1 MDITLEKANDT
12 NASLKITLTPADY
25 KPEVDKKLKDYGRKV
40 QLKGFR
46 PGHVPASI
54 VQKMYGK
61 SIMVDEINAMLSKT
75 VSQYIRE
82 NKLQVVGDPVPDREL
97 AEAIDWDNQSDFAFS
112 YTLGLAS
119 EFGIDFADLPSVT
132 QYEIQAGDAEID
144 STIADLRQRFHT
156 HTHGEE
162 VADGDTI
169 YGELKQVNAPE
180 GAQQGDSSDSM
191 SADSEPAEPDA
202 LDNAS
207 ADYAS
212 ADRFM
217 AKTAFPMNQM
227 ADDAKGQ
234 FFGAKKGDVVTF
246 VMEQAFPDEKARAT
260 ATGVKKE
267 EAANLTGEFTF
278 EVDDITRHEPA
289 ELNQEFFD
297 KVLGAGAV
305 ENEDQLRTKVA
316 DIVRSNYTREA
327 TQLLRLDIEKTL
339 LDNTPILL
347 PDEFLKNWL
356 LETNEGKF
364 TPEQIEEQYDD
375 FTKSVKLQLIKNK
388 IAEKDDIKVEYEEV
402 LASTRE
408 MVSEQFGFMGGENE
422 EMTQTIDRIA
432 RNYLMDEKN
441 NGQNYSSTFNRVYDD
456 KVIEYTKSQMTTV
469 TQEVTVDEFKA
480 LVENR

>member
-1 MDITLEKANDT
+1 MDITLEKASDT

-46 PGHVPASI
+46 PGHVPASL

-61 SIMVDEINAMLSKT
+61 SILVDEINSMLSKT

-97 AEAIDWDNQSDFAFS
+97 ADNIDWDNQSDFAFS

-119 EFGIDFADLPSVT
+119 EFDIDFNDLPSVT
-132 QYEIQAGDAEID
+132 QYDILAGDAEIA
-144 STIADLRQRFHT
+144 STIADLQQRFHN
-156 HTHGEE
+156 HAHGEE
-162 VADGDTI
+162 VNDGDTI
-169 YGELKQVNAPE
+169 YGELKAVDGE
-180 GAQQGDSSDSM
+180 FS
-191 SADSEPAEPDA
+191 
-202 LDNAS
+202 
-207 ADYAS
+207 
-212 ADRFM
+212 

-227 ADDAKGQ
+227 AEDAKGQ
-234 FFGAKKGDVVTF
+234 FVGRKKGEVVTF
-246 VMEQAFPDEKARAT
+246 VLEQAFPDEKARAN

-267 EAANLTGEFTF
+267 EAAELTGEFTF

-297 KVLGAGAV
+297 KVLGVGAV
-305 ENEDQLRTKVA
+305 SDEEQFRVKVA
-316 DIVRSNYTREA
+316 EIIKGNYGREA
-327 TQLLRLDIEKTL
+327 VQLLRLDIEKTL
-339 LDNTPILL
+339 LENTPILL

-356 LETNEGKF
+356 FEVNEGKF

-388 IAEKDDIKVEYEEV
+388 IADKADIKVEFEDV
-402 LASTRE
+402 LAATRV
-408 MVSEQFGFMGGENE
+408 MVREQFGFAGGENE
-422 EMTQTIDRIA
+422 EMNQTIDRIA
-432 RNYLMDEKN
+432 RNYLLDEKN
-441 NGQNYSSTFNRVYDD
+441 NGQNYTSTFNRVFDD
-456 KVIEYTKSQMTTV
+456 KVIDYAKSQLTIV
-469 TQEVTVDEFKA
+469 SQDISVDEFKA

>member
-1 MDITLEKANDT
+1 MDITLDKSSDT

-46 PGHVPASI
+46 PGHVPASL

-61 SIMVDEINAMLSKT
+61 SIMVDEINAMLSRT

-97 AEAIDWDNQSDFAFS
+97 AGAIDWDNQTDFAFS

-119 EFGIDFADLPSVT
+119 EFDIDFSDLPSVT
-132 QYEIQAGDAEID
+132 QYEIQAGEAEID
-144 STIADLRQRFHT
+144 TTIADLRQRFHS
-156 HTHGEE
+156 HSHGEE

-169 YGELKQVNAPE
+169 YGELKQVAAPE
-180 GAQQGDSSDSM
+180 GA
-191 SADSEPAEPDA
+191 
-202 LDNAS
+202 N
-207 ADYAS
+207 YAS
-212 ADRFM
+212 AEPFS

-227 ADDAKGQ
+227 AEDAKGQ
-234 FFGAKKGDVVTF
+234 FVGAKKGDVVTF
-246 VMEQAFPDEKARAT
+246 VLEAAFPDEKARAT
-260 ATGVKKE
+260 ATGVKKD

-278 EVDDITRHEPA
+278 EIDDITRHEPA

-305 ENEDQLRTKVA
+305 ENEEQLRAKVA
-316 DIVRSNYTREA
+316 DIVRGNYTREA
-327 TQLLRLDIEKTL
+327 NQLLRLDIEKTL
-339 LDNTPILL
+339 IDSTPILL

-356 LETNEGKF
+356 LEVNEGKF

-388 IAEKDDIKVEYEEV
+388 IADQADIKVEDDEV
-402 LASTRE
+402 LAVTRD
-408 MVSEQFGFMGGENE
+408 MVREQFGFMGGENE
-422 EMTQTIDRIA
+422 EMNQTIDRIA

-441 NGQNYSSTFNRVYDD
+441 NGQNYSSTYNRVYDD
-456 KVIEYTKSQMTTV
+456 KVIGYAKTQMTIV
-469 TQEVTVDEFKA
+469 TQEITVDEFKA

>member
-1 MDITLEKANDT
+1 MDITLEKANET

-25 KPEVDKKLKDYGRKV
+25 KSEVDKKLKDYGRKV

-46 PGHVPASI
+46 PGHVPVSL

-119 EFGIDFADLPSVT
+119 EFDIDFADLPSVT
-132 QYEIQAGDAEID
+132 QYEIQAGDVEID
-144 STIADLRQRFHT
+144 STISDLRQRFHT
-156 HTHGEE
+156 HSHGEE

-169 YGELKQVNAPE
+169 YGELKQVNVPAGAEE
-180 GAQQGDSSDSM
+180 G
-191 SADSEPAEPDA
+191 E
-202 LDNAS
+202 S

-212 ADRFM
+212 AEPFT

-234 FFGAKKGDVVTF
+234 FIGAKKGDVVTF
-246 VMEQAFPDEKARAT
+246 VLEQAFPDEKARAT

-278 EVDDITRHEPA
+278 DVDDITRHEPA

-305 ENEDQLRTKVA
+305 ENEEQLRVKVA
-316 DIVRSNYTREA
+316 EIVRNNYAREA

-456 KVIEYTKSQMTTV
+456 KVIEYTKSQTTTV